1 MDDKIGE
8 RPQQTSPHPGDSE
21 PRNPPK
27 PSPRSQSGIAE
38 APKAPQKERFF
49 QRLGASFQEMIQ
61 SSRGT
66 PGRSR
71 GEPVVEAPENAVGSA
86 DDLALRRAKSVSP
99 KRMIVPEGVIIGGS
113 ITSSCETEISGR
125 VEGDVAVDG
134 RLYLGP
140 AAVISGSVRAVACK
154 VEGLVEGKMQCSQ
167 EMELGPTGRVNA
179 DAVAAKKVTIAGQ
192 IVGNVSTGGVLRL
205 VATGRIQGNILAKQL
220 VIEEGATFNGSCGM
234 RRPPVGAGGTKE

>member
-1 MDDKIGE
+1 VENKIGE
-8 RPQQTSPHPGDSE
+8 RPLQKGGDSE
-21 PRNPPK
+21 YQNPPN
-27 PSPRSQSGIAE
+27 PSIFAE

-49 QRLGASFQEMIQ
+49 QRLGSSFQEMIQ
-61 SSRGT
+61 SSRGSERPRE
-66 PGRSR
+66 PG
-71 GEPVVEAPENAVGSA
+71 VEAPENAPLLA
-86 DDLALRRAKSVSP
+86 DDLVLRRAKGVSP

-140 AAVISGSVRAVACK
+140 TAVISGSVRAVACK
-154 VEGLVEGKMQCSQ
+154 VEGLVEGKMECSQ

-192 IVGNVSTGGVLRL
+192 IVGNVSTGGMLRL
-205 VATGRIQGNILAKQL
+205 VATGRIQGNILIKQL

-234 RRPPVGAGGTKE
+234 RAPVQRSDK